1 MSQVQGEKRA
11 MKIEKKY
18 VFGLALAAILV
29 AAGIRLF
36 NPVQPKPPVASSF
49 APGTFRPT
57 RDQWANLAVAP
68 VQAMTFRTELS
79 AEGNLAYNEDAMTQV
94 FSPYTGRV
102 TRIIAKPG
110 DRVKKGA
117 PLMAVAASEFVQGQS
132 DLIAARTQLTLA
144 EAAEK
149 RQHALYLAKSGAL
162 KDWLQSQADLAAA
175 QNSLQAAR
183 ERLRI
188 LGKSDRQI
196 RAMERASGA
205 VSPEALVLAPI
216 SGTVTQ
222 RQVGLGQYINSAAGG
237 AANPVYTLSDLSTLW
252 LIANVREADAGSVRV
267 GQPVEVHVS
276 AYPGRLYKA
285 GITWVAPA
293 IDPGTRRLPVR
304 AEIKNPDGTLKAMMF
319 ASFSIIAGDESVAPG
334 VPRSAIVFD
343 GEATRVY
350 VVRSDGTVV
359 LRQVK
364 LGRVR
369 DDGMVEVVSG
379 LAAGEKIITGG
390 TLFID
395 RAVTVGMNSG
405 S

>member
-1 MSQVQGEKRA
+1 

-18 VFGLALAAILV
+18 VVGVALAAVLV
-29 AAGIRLF
+29 AVGIRLF
-36 NPVQPKPPVASSF
+36 NPVQPKSPVAASS
-49 APGTFRPT
+49 APGTFRPS
-57 RDQWANLAVAP
+57 REQWANLTVAP

-79 AEGNLAYNEDAMTQV
+79 AEGNLAYDEDAMTQV
-94 FSPYTGRV
+94 FSPFTGRV
-102 TRIIAKPG
+102 TRIIARPG
-110 DRVKKGA
+110 DVVRKGA

-132 DLIAARTQLTLA
+132 DLIAARAQATLA

-175 QNSLQAAR
+175 RNALQAAR

-188 LGKSDRQI
+188 LGKSGRQI
-196 RAMERASGA
+196 RALESGSKA
-205 VSPEALVLAPI
+205 GSPEALVLAPI

-252 LIANVREADAGSVRV
+252 LIANVRESDAGSVRV

-285 GITWVAPA
+285 RITWVAPA

-304 AEIKNPDGTLKAMMF
+304 AEIENPDGSLKAMMF
-319 ASFSIIAGDESVAPG
+319 ASFSIIAGDETVAPG
-334 VPRSAIVFD
+334 VPQSAVVFD

-350 VVRSDGTVV
+350 VVRNDGTVA
-359 LRQVK
+359 LRSVK
-364 LGRVR
+364 LGRAR

-395 RAVTVGMNSG
+395 RAITVGMNTG